1 MQDPG
6 RMTERIA
13 LQSPVQGKGAA
24 GGATLTWAPL
34 RTVWARKLSE
44 KGVETFAGA
53 ALLGKVEI
61 GFAIRYWPD
70 HPLDQRHSFLYQG
83 RHFNISSV
91 VESER
96 RTELVLLGTAGANRG

>member
-1 MQDPG
+1 MRDPG
-6 RMTERIA
+6 SMNERIT
-13 LQSPVQGKGAA
+13 LQAPVQGKGAA
-24 GGATLTWAPL
+24 GGTTLSWTPL

-44 KGVETFAGA
+44 KGVEVFAGA

-61 GFAIRYWPD
+61 GFAIRYWRG
-70 HPLDQRHSFLYQG
+70 HPLDQRHSFLFQG

-96 RTELVLLGTAGANRG
+96 HTEIVLLGTAGANRG